1 MRHTCSP
8 KIYTQDAIRSSFSM
22 AYLQNRSFN
31 QLSTREEPMKTRTR
45 AALMVVA
52 SLCFCSSIILG
63 QTKPDFSGAWKMNR
77 EKSKFEAIENIRN
90 IVDKIEHKE
99 PDFSEFITVTSVDGE
114 QIIEGTYTTDGK
126 ERSVKFPS
134 GSAKATAKW
143 EGDALTVEW
152 KSEGFNVR
160 RKYTLS
166 ADGKMLTVAGRRS
179 TPNGDRD
186 GITVF
191 EKQF

>member
-1 MRHTCSP
+1 
-8 KIYTQDAIRSSFSM
+8 
-22 AYLQNRSFN
+22 
-31 QLSTREEPMKTRTR
+31 MKTRTR
-45 AALMVVA
+45 AALLIAA
-52 SLCFCSSIILG
+52 SFCFCFSSIAA
-63 QTKPDFSGAWKMNR
+63 QTKPDFSGVWKMNR
-77 EKSKFEAIENIRN
+77 EKSKFDAIENIRD
-90 IVDKIEHKE
+90 IVTKIEHKE
-99 PDFSEFITVTSVDGE
+99 PSFSESMTITSIDGNQNVE
-114 QIIEGTYTTDGK
+114 AKYTTDGK
-126 ERSVKFPS
+126 ETAVEFPS

-152 KSEGFNVR
+152 KSEAFNVR

-166 ADGKMLTVAGRRS
+166 ADGKTLTVAGRRS

>member
-1 MRHTCSP
+1 
-8 KIYTQDAIRSSFSM
+8 
-22 AYLQNRSFN
+22 
-31 QLSTREEPMKTRTR
+31 MKTRTR
-45 AALMVVA
+45 AALMIVA
-52 SLCFCSSIILG
+52 SFCFCSSIISA

-77 EKSKFEAIENIRN
+77 EKSKFEAIENIHD
-90 IVDKIEHKE
+90 IVNNIEHKE
-99 PDFSEFITVTSVDGE
+99 PNFSESITVTSIDGD
-114 QIIEGTYTTDGK
+114 QTIKGKYTTDGK
-126 ERSVKFPS
+126 EASVEFPP

-152 KSEGFNVR
+152 KAEAFNVR
-160 RKYTLS
+160 RKFTLS
-166 ADGKMLTVAGRRS
+166 ADGKTLTVAGRRS

>member
-1 MRHTCSP
+1 
-8 KIYTQDAIRSSFSM
+8 
-22 AYLQNRSFN
+22 
-31 QLSTREEPMKTRTR
+31 MKTRTR
-45 AALMVVA
+45 AALMIVA
-52 SLCFCSSIILG
+52 SFCVCSSIISA

-77 EKSKFEAIENIRN
+77 EKSKFEAIENIRD
-90 IVDKIEHKE
+90 IVNKIEHKE
-99 PDFSEFITVTSVDGE
+99 PNFSESITVTSTDGD
-114 QIIEGTYTTDGK
+114 QTIEGKYTTDGK
-126 ERSVKFPS
+126 EAAVEFPS

-152 KSEGFNVR
+152 KTEGGNFR

-166 ADGKMLTVAGRRS
+166 ADGKTLTVTGRRS